1 MTQNTSSNGTP
12 EPDDDDAEG
21 IPRIDANPPYG
32 PRSADAAER
41 FRKLLADLIAR
52 RILAER
58 RKPPANGGG
67 TGC

>member
-1 MTQNTSSNGTP
+1 MTQNTSSHGTP
-12 EPDDDDAEG
+12 EPSDDHAEG

-41 FRKLLADLIAR
+41 FHKLLADLIAR

-58 RKPPANGGG
+58 RKPPADGGEG
-67 TGC
+67 KC